1 MYAQIYRSAHIEK
14 DGFSDDDVPG
24 GPWEDGQPPWE
35 IQADQLTLR
44 FRAGGE
50 ASNFF
55 QRLFKIAFSID
66 RGDQIIKLPGQY
78 RLMPNTAIRAD
89 LQLGLTLTSAARED
103 ADIGQTLCDGQPRP
117 QGDGNPRVVV
127 EYRKCSAYKH
137 QTGWQDLVHPKTG
150 CLSSSTV
157 GIQGPLN
164 PGAVVR
170 HNAFSAPTKID
181 EPVERLLPLY
191 FALVGCIA
199 LPVNR
204 GVGVLLIPEV
214 DDLRRFSVA
223 VPCLPPAIVCSR
235 SLLAR
240 LTPVCT
246 CRCE

>member
-1 MYAQIYRSAHIEK
+1 MLRVSENRNRKRYEKVRSDKIRAADRLVLKLFAPGISRHPPGWPGWLGVYAQIYRARIRE
-14 DGFSDDDVPG
+14 GWFFGDDDVPG

-78 RLMPNTAIRAD
+78 RLMPNTAILAD
-89 LQLGLTLTSAARED
+89 LQLGLTLTFLQHGKTRTLAKDFAT
-103 ADIGQTLCDGQPRP
+103 ADHDPE
-117 QGDGNPRVVV
+117 GDGNPRVVV

-164 PGAVVR
+164 LAPSFAITPFPPQR
-170 HNAFSAPTKID
+170 RSTNRWNDYCPSILHWSA
-181 EPVERLLPLY
+181 
-191 FALVGCIA
+191 A
-199 LPVNR
+199 
-204 GVGVLLIPEV
+204 
-214 DDLRRFSVA
+214 
-223 VPCLPPAIVCSR
+223 SR
-235 SLLAR
+235 
-240 LTPVCT
+240 
-246 CRCE
+246 CR